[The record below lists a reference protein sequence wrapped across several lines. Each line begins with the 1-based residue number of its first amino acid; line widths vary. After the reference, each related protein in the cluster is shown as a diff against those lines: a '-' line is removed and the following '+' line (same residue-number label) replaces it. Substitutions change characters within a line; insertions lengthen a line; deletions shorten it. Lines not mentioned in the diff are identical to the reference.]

1 MTSYADS
8 WAVLPGVPD
17 PRLSGEGMAHHRMT
31 PMVPSPPDDLDALA
45 AADPTALDF
54 TLERI
59 AVSRV
64 DLWPVLAA
72 NPSTPETVL
81 GVMRSYGSAQV
92 QEILAH
98 RQTPTAGSRSSLR
111 QVATDSQGPLGVVE
125 GGPLGAVGDQD
136 DWDLSNGVRLLPP
149 VPIYSWGS
157 QPSQPPQA
165 AGGRR

>member
-1 MTSYADS
+1 
-8 WAVLPGVPD
+8 
-17 PRLSGEGMAHHRMT
+17 MT

-98 RQTPTAGSRSSLR
+98 RQT
-111 QVATDSQGPLGVVE
+111 Q
-125 GGPLGAVGDQD
+125 
-136 DWDLSNGVRLLPP
+136 
-149 VPIYSWGS
+149 I
-157 QPSQPPQA
+157 
-165 AGGRR
+165 GRAHV